1 MNLKIN
7 QEHNNS
13 NFDSLV
19 KENSLNSIK
28 NLFVTPR
35 TAGFMKQILSY
46 LFVVIFY
53 SCNSSNQNQDRS
65 DDVPFTKAMAC
76 TFSEI
81 VYSNTP
87 DSLLKQYLPGWKIAW
102 NPEAVNGNY
111 AFAATN
117 NNKIVIAIRGSVL
130 QFDKAAF
137 DNWIRQ
143 DFNIAEQKEWVFTD
157 STSDAKISQGSY
169 EAWENIQILKDK
181 KTGHSLWQFLDST
194 LISNSSLLIT
204 GHSLGGNL
212 STVYGSWLA
221 YQLKKQNKS
230 IKKIQVITFAA
241 PAAGNEV
248 FAKDFNTKF
257 PEAML
262 IENTNDIVPKFPV
275 ANAVGNLGELFKP
288 KPDASEIE
296 IAKIIISINLA
307 TVFDGL
313 KLTLQGMEVYN
324 GNSVYTQPKVEK
336 ITIKLSGLHNE
347 NTVED
352 FFSEAGYQHGVK
364 QYAVAVGA
372 PIFKNP

>member
-1 MNLKIN
+1 
-7 QEHNNS
+7 
-13 NFDSLV
+13 
-19 KENSLNSIK
+19 
-28 NLFVTPR
+28 
-35 TAGFMKQILSY
+35 MKQILYY
-46 LFVVIFY
+46 LFVVILF
-53 SCNSSNQNQDRS
+53 SCNSSNQDAIEES
-65 DDVPFTKAMAC
+65 PFTNTMAC

-87 DSLLKQYLPGWKIAW
+87 DSLIKQYLPGWKIAW
-102 NPEAVNGNY
+102 NPEAINGNY
-111 AFAATN
+111 VFAATN
-117 NNKIVIAIRGSVL
+117 NNKIVIVIRGSVL

-143 DFNIAEQKEWVFTD
+143 DFNIAEQKEWVYTD
-157 STSDAKISQGSY
+157 SSSDAKISQGSF

-181 KTGHSLWQFLDST
+181 KTGHTLWQFLDSST
-194 LISNSSLLIT
+194 NTNSSVLIT

-221 YQLKKQNKS
+221 YQLKKQNKL

-241 PAAGNEV
+241 PAAGNEA

-262 IENTNDIVPKFPV
+262 IENTNDIVPKFPI
-275 ANAVGNLGELFKP
+275 ANSVGNLGELYNPVPNANK
-288 KPDASEIE
+288 IE

-313 KLTLQGMEVYN
+313 KLTLKGMEVYN
-324 GNSVYTQPKVEK
+324 GNSVYAQPKEEK
-336 ITIKLSGLHNE
+336 ITIKLSGLHKE

-352 FFSEAGYQHGVK
+352 FFSEAGYQHGVV

-372 PIFKNP
+372 PVIKIP